1 MSVLFP
7 PLNTNKLNPSFNKLV
22 VKTCFTIILS
32 NTEGKRKKKRERELV
47 SNTYQM
53 HLRILWKKKKKN
65 INWKIAIK
73 LIKDNYYLCLQI
85 SWEYVSPLTF
95 RFSHEPCAVVGKKE
109 KKGPKVKHYWWE
121 IKSEES
127 STAHSHWP
135 QLASQMP
142 ITICLIV
149 QVPSPRNASPLHYI
163 FTTRPSHFRT
173 PACPFNSTAALEG
186 WLILHAI
193 IYIVIL

>member
-1 MSVLFP
+1 M
-7 PLNTNKLNPSFNKLV
+7 
-22 VKTCFTIILS
+22 C
-32 NTEGKRKKKRERELV
+32 GGWKKR
-47 SNTYQM
+47 
-53 HLRILWKKKKKN
+53 
-65 INWKIAIK
+65 
-73 LIKDNYYLCLQI
+73 
-85 SWEYVSPLTF
+85 
-95 RFSHEPCAVVGKKE
+95 
-109 KKGPKVKHYWWE
+109 KKGPKSE
-121 IKSEES
+121 ALLMRNKSEES
-127 STAHSHWP
+127 SAAHSHWP

-142 ITICLIV
+142 IAICLIV

>member
-1 MSVLFP
+1 
-7 PLNTNKLNPSFNKLV
+7 
-22 VKTCFTIILS
+22 
-32 NTEGKRKKKRERELV
+32 
-47 SNTYQM
+47 M

-95 RFSHEPCAVVGKKE
+95 RFSHESCAVVGKKR
-109 KKGPKVKHYWWE
+109 KKGSKSE
-121 IKSEES
+121 ALLMRNKSEES

-142 ITICLIV
+142 IAICLIV

>member
-1 MSVLFP
+1 MSHVRWL
-7 PLNTNKLNPSFNKLV
+7 
-22 VKTCFTIILS
+22 
-32 NTEGKRKKKRERELV
+32 EKKK
-47 SNTYQM
+47 
-53 HLRILWKKKKKN
+53 
-65 INWKIAIK
+65 
-73 LIKDNYYLCLQI
+73 
-85 SWEYVSPLTF
+85 
-95 RFSHEPCAVVGKKE
+95 

-142 ITICLIV
+142 IAICLIV

-193 IYIVIL
+193 YIYIYSYSLVQSSCEKIILLFKFIKRFCVRIPSILFLFAILCLFLSFLLLDPACTDEYVTNPIVY

>member
-1 MSVLFP
+1 M
-7 PLNTNKLNPSFNKLV
+7 
-22 VKTCFTIILS
+22 
-32 NTEGKRKKKRERELV
+32 
-47 SNTYQM
+47 
-53 HLRILWKKKKKN
+53 
-65 INWKIAIK
+65 
-73 LIKDNYYLCLQI
+73 
-85 SWEYVSPLTF
+85 SPLTF
-95 RFSHEPCAVVGKKE
+95 RFSHESCAVVGKKR
-109 KKGPKVKHYWWE
+109 KKGSKSE
-121 IKSEES
+121 ALLMRNKSEES

-142 ITICLIV
+142 IAICLIV